1 MGHLSRKV
9 AGKNFRMLFGA
20 DLFHAGASSLQH
32 NAGYQNTVME
42 HRTIYTHIAQK
53 PPQKWYGLSQ

>member
-1 MGHLSRKV
+1 MWK
-9 AGKNFRMLFGA
+9 KIRMLFSA
-20 DLFHAGASSLQH
+20 VLFLAGASSLQN

-53 PPQKWYGLSQ
+53 PPQKWYDLSQ